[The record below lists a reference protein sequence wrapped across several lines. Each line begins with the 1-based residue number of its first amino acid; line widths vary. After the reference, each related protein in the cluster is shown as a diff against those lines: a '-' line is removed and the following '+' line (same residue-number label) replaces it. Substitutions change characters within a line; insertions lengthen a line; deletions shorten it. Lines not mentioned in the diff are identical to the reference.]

1 MCNIAPTL
9 QAQVTS
15 WKKRQIYKSQRT
27 KPESY
32 CKTVSSRENQRDWS
46 GVIYYMK
53 SLRIN
58 KIIILKMMMEC
69 HVSQGRL
76 IADLPC
82 SLFSS
87 KTYSQFHLQLYSRP
101 PAAHPLLSYVPY
113 QWITQ
118 IFPTFSP
125 SFAHPHWPLY
135 LSLQLQQAFTVN
147 LSAKPAKKPI
157 DQESRWVN
165 FRPPF
170 CLLFSNFM
178 TNSIAEYL
186 LWSLLTLLP

>member
-1 MCNIAPTL
+1 
-9 QAQVTS
+9 
-15 WKKRQIYKSQRT
+15 
-27 KPESY
+27 
-32 CKTVSSRENQRDWS
+32 
-46 GVIYYMK
+46 
-53 SLRIN
+53 
-58 KIIILKMMMEC
+58 MMIEC
-69 HVSQGRL
+69 HASQGRL
-76 IADLPC
+76 IADLHC

-87 KTYSQFHLQLYSRP
+87 KTNSKFHPQLYSRP
-101 PAAHPLLSYVPY
+101 PAAHPLLSYFPH

-118 IFPTFSP
+118 IFPALPP
-125 SFAHPHWPLY
+125 SFPHPHSPLY

-147 LSAKPAKKPI
+147 LSPKPVKKPI
-157 DQESRWVN
+157 DQESRWIN

>member
-1 MCNIAPTL
+1 
-9 QAQVTS
+9 
-15 WKKRQIYKSQRT
+15 
-27 KPESY
+27 
-32 CKTVSSRENQRDWS
+32 
-46 GVIYYMK
+46 
-53 SLRIN
+53 
-58 KIIILKMMMEC
+58 MMIEC
-69 HVSQGRL
+69 HASQGRL
-76 IADLPC
+76 IADLHC

-87 KTYSQFHLQLYSRP
+87 KTNFKFHPQLYSRP
-101 PAAHPLLSYVPY
+101 PAAHPLLSYFHR

-118 IFPTFSP
+118 IFPALPP
-125 SFAHPHWPLY
+125 SFPHPHSPLY

-157 DQESRWVN
+157 DQESRWVS